1 MLQQS
6 AVAGNAKV
14 IDRLTRSLTSEYS
27 AQLVIWAVELMHLR
41 AHKSDIEKL
50 TKLPGATLTS
60 IARSLFP
67 GSAHGV
73 ALMRT
78 GRLPSSIA
86 EVIAVPSVHI
96 EATLFL
102 RIYIDCLAAEGLKR
116 EDITIPDL
124 ASFVRAAKLS
134 ASLVTA
140 TRSTLDAHDED
151 ADLDEAR
158 ATGDGLLDPRRL
170 ATSYAVLIATSYHAG
185 DLYMK
190 SCPTCRATYM
200 MTTGPTKVVEK
211 RGVGLCP
218 ICRRSVVQPRSMR
231 APEALSDMRTEELL
245 RRVQDMAAG
254 AAQGETTAAGITA
267 GDLPR
272 QPLKASTGR
281 PVGRPRGSG
290 AKTKAPSR
298 APSAAPVATKPRKKP
313 AAVVSGDE

>member
-6 AVAGNAKV
+6 AVAGNARV

-27 AQLVIWAVELMHLR
+27 AQLVLWAVELMHLR

-60 IARSLFP
+60 IARGLFP
-67 GSAHGV
+67 GSAHGA

-102 RIYIDCLAAEGLKR
+102 RIYADCLAAEGLKR

-140 TRSTLDAHDED
+140 TRSALDDHED
-151 ADLDEAR
+151 SSDLDEAR
-158 ATGDGLLDPRRL
+158 ASGDGLLDPRRL
-170 ATSYAVLIATSYHAG
+170 AISYAVLVATSYHAG

-200 MTTGPTKVVEK
+200 MTTLPTKVVEK
-211 RGVGLCP
+211 RGAGLCP
-218 ICRRSVVQPRSMR
+218 ICRRAVVQPRSMR

-254 AAQGETTAAGITA
+254 AAQGETSAAGMKP
-267 GDLPR
+267 DELPKP
-272 QPLKASTGR
+272 QLKASTGR
-281 PVGRPRGSG
+281 PVGRPRGSSSKSPG
-290 AKTKAPSR
+290 TPKPPTGTPAAKKA
-298 APSAAPVATKPRKKP
+298 RKKA
-313 AAVVSGDE
+313 AAVVADE